1 MKNWV
6 LIDTSGWICFFAR
19 RGYEDM
25 KKAISI
31 LLDEDRVAIAG
42 PILVEL
48 IQGARDI
55 EEKQNI
61 KDYAKGLYWL
71 QITDEHW
78 YKSAELI
85 LQLRRKGVTSSIV
98 DVLIAVVA
106 MDYQCTLL
114 HKDSDFDHIARNS
127 SLICYPSGPM

>member
-6 LIDTSGWICFFAR
+6 LIDTSGWICFFAP

-25 KKAISI
+25 KKVISF

-42 PILVEL
+42 PIFVEL
-48 IQGARDI
+48 FQGARDF

-61 KDYAKGLYWL
+61 KNYAKGLHWL

-78 YKSAELI
+78 YESAELTF
-85 LQLRRKGVTSSIV
+85 QLRRKGVTSSII

-114 HKDSDFDHIARNS
+114 HKDTDFDHIARNS
-127 SLICYPSGPM
+127 SLICYQSF

>member
-1 MKNWV
+1 MKKCV

-78 YKSAELI
+78 HKSAELVF
-85 LQLRRKGVTSSIV
+85 QLRRKGVTSSII
-98 DVLIAVVA
+98 DVLIAVLA
-106 MDYQCTLL
+106 MDYQCALL

-127 SLICYPSGPM
+127 SLICYPSV

>member
-1 MKNWV
+1 MKNCV

-25 KKAISI
+25 KKVISI

-42 PILVEL
+42 PIFVEL
-48 IQGARDI
+48 FQGARDI

-61 KDYAKGLYWL
+61 RDYAKGLHWL
-71 QITDEHW
+71 HVTDEHW
-78 YKSAELI
+78 YKSAELTF
-85 LQLRRKGVTSSIV
+85 QLRRKGITSSII
-98 DVLIAVVA
+98 DVLIAILA

-127 SLICYPSGPM
+127 SLICYPSV

>member
-1 MKNWV
+1 MKNRV

-42 PILVEL
+42 PILAEL

-61 KDYAKGLYWL
+61 QDYAKGLYPVRNNTPL
-71 QITDEHW
+71 LGSGDENYSFYSFFSEH
-78 YKSAELI
+78 
-85 LQLRRKGVTSSIV
+85 GVQSPV
-98 DVLIAVVA
+98 
-106 MDYQCTLL
+106 
-114 HKDSDFDHIARNS
+114 
-127 SLICYPSGPM
+127 

>member
-1 MKNWV
+1 MKECV

-19 RGYEDM
+19 RGYKDI
-25 KKAISI
+25 KKAISL

-42 PILVEL
+42 PILAEL
-48 IQGARDI
+48 FQGARDI

-61 KDYAKGLYWL
+61 KDYAKGLHWL
-71 QITDEHW
+71 QMTDGHW

-85 LQLRRKGVTSSIV
+85 FQLRRKGVTSSII
-98 DVLIAVVA
+98 DVLIAVLA

-127 SLICYPSGPM
+127 SLICHPSF

>member
-1 MKNWV
+1 MKNRV

-25 KKAISI
+25 KKNISI

-48 IQGARDI
+48 IQGAKDI

-61 KDYAKGLYWL
+61 KDYTKGLHWL
-71 QITDEHW
+71 GITDEHW
-78 YKSAELI
+78 HKSADLI
-85 LQLRRKGVTSSIV
+85 FQLRRKGVTSSII
-98 DVLIAVVA
+98 DTLIAVLA

-114 HKDSDFDHIARNS
+114 HKDSDFNHIARNS
-127 SLICYPSGPM
+127 SLICYPSV